1 MMAKIYLCLSLGE
14 VPWQLLMLDV
24 VGVLW
29 VNVKHRV
36 GVWVFFTTFFLCW
49 WLPKSCLLKISW
61 DWRKQRFWYGLILPE
76 RKKKTHVEGWAE
88 WEERNWLYADLGPL
102 KWVDLPSCSSTSLLG
117 RAYLRNT
124 VFPPLLQTQ
133 NLLLHVGCRGALAL
147 SESLWEI

>member
-1 MMAKIYLCLSLGE
+1 MMAKIYLCLSRGE
-14 VPWQLLMLDV
+14 VPWQTLDV

-36 GVWVFFTTFFLCW
+36 GVWAFS
-49 WLPKSCLLKISW
+49 LPFSFVDDCLKAASWKSLEIEENSAFDMDSFCLK
-61 DWRKQRFWYGLILPE
+61 G
-76 RKKKTHVEGWAE
+76 KKKCVEGWAE
-88 WEERNWLYADLGPL
+88 WEERSWLYADLGPL

-133 NLLLHVGCRGALAL
+133 NFLLHVGCRGALAL
-147 SESLWEI
+147 SESLWEM